1 MTEDF
6 EANVEYE
13 EKPNNP
19 SDKFYLSKFDLD
31 EDQSREIIVSMATSK
46 KYIFFLTQSHN
57 IFCVDSVSLQST
69 NETYTLPE
77 PKEKNNFKENFDKI
91 WTDREGN
98 HCIIRHNNAIYYF
111 NTYIKEPIELEIFR
125 GKEICAIALD
135 DRNTD
140 VKTTKNF
147 LAVDYNNKIYE
158 CCIEYITDEKT
169 DKGKIQDK
177 IEELISIFIS
187 DLGLEDEDN
196 FSKFEA
202 KVINDRIYGI
212 KFFHA
217 TNSAIDQGVD
227 NCYIIMVTRNRLY
240 QFNGLGLKNFK
251 QIFKRY
257 EKNPS
262 LIKDNCFHFPLN
274 KRNFLVHFDILY
286 KNELRNLGENKKDKI
301 DVLSQFGWR
310 TSSGY
315 CYGDFE
321 YDKSEDSSGLPSK
334 VKNFTVIPFEK
345 INEKGKKETKLN
357 PRTVTHSQYHIFI
370 LYEDCLT
377 IVSKISSNIIF
388 TKYFDKKYDLMIYNE
403 FSEDNGIILLSSIK
417 GIDQISLKKE
427 NDDLW
432 KDYLE
437 IDDYEKALI
446 FCEDENKRKII
457 NKLNAEEKL
466 EKDEKEAANIYINTD
481 EKFEIICL
489 NMLRK
494 GSIDGLKLFLNNKLN
509 SIKEHNELT
518 NEDIF
523 QLNIIINIILEIF
536 IQDNNT
542 DKFEF
547 RGFIREYKKYINKN
561 LMFQLLINYGKLDE
575 YEEIYTIL
583 EDYKT
588 IIIYRINQGQ
598 ILYALSF
605 LTDTAAITEKKE
617 TLIVLGNIFLENCRL
632 FFQKDVKNA
641 FLFLHEA
648 IIKNNV
654 EIDDIMENVIL
665 ALMSRRDKDMY
676 KAKNRYYMLD
686 KEKNIFDEEVKCI
699 LENLKIFSR
708 YYGFYDT
715 LRNQIKQE
723 LTSINNLYLFYL
735 SINPTNKQTV
745 IKYLKEKIE
754 KDSKNTKKVQYEY
767 AKSLLKENNKQGY
780 ALILALTGKYSEG
793 ISYVLKK
800 ELNETKEIS
809 ESNQEIAE
817 FIARNVKDKKL
828 QKTLWIQ
835 IIRNLSEDIEKNS
848 NENKSEE
855 EFTQAMKIMEK
866 SKILKMEDVLRY
878 ITDSTK
884 LVEITTKFV
893 ECIEKK
899 EKNINELKQD
909 IKNYNKTF
917 ENISTDLY
925 NTKKKSMEIK
935 YNEFKC
941 SICQELIRNKRI
953 FLFPCGH
960 MFDMDCIR
968 QKLLDYENTGIDY
981 LHEDNIL
988 IDKLFFEL
996 GFIPKKFF
1004 KDEKDEKEEE
1014 KEDKEDKGEEMEE
1027 IEEDKYYIQTLGQEA
1042 MKRVK
1047 KIGGF
1052 FSKIKNDIYQGFWG
1066 KEEDINKNDEEK
1078 DKKYNE
1084 LKKILSKHCVL
1095 CGNFLI
1101 DSVQNS
1107 LGFKLNLDD
1116 NDEGEPDFDI

>member
-1 MTEDF
+1 MIEDF
-6 EANVEYE
+6 DSNEEYE
-13 EKPNNP
+13 ERNNNP

-31 EDQSREIIVSMATSK
+31 EDQSRERIVSMATSR

-57 IFCVDSVSLQST
+57 IFCVESESLQPT

-77 PKEKNNFKENFDKI
+77 PKGKGHFKENFDKI

-111 NTYIKEPIELEIFR
+111 NTYIKEPIELENFR

-135 DRNTD
+135 DRNTE

-147 LAVDYNNKIYE
+147 LAVDYDNKIYE

-169 DKGKIQDK
+169 EQGIIQDK

-187 DLGLEDEDN
+187 DLGLEDEDP
-196 FSKFEA
+196 FSRFEA
-202 KVINDRIYGI
+202 KPINDRIYGI

-217 TNSAIDQGVD
+217 TNSNIDQGVD
-227 NCYIIMVTRNRLY
+227 NCYIIAVTKNRLY
-240 QFNGLGLKNFK
+240 QFIGLGLKNFK

-262 LIKDNCFHFPLN
+262 LINESCFHFPLN
-274 KRNFLVHFDILY
+274 RRNFLVQFDILY
-286 KNELRNLGENKKDKI
+286 KNELRNLGDNKQDKI
-301 DVLSQFGWR
+301 DVLNQFGWR

-315 CYGDFE
+315 CYGEFE
-321 YDKSEDSSGLPSK
+321 YDKSEDSSGLPFK

-345 INEKGKKETKLN
+345 INAKGIKETNLT
-357 PRTVTHSQYHIFI
+357 PRTVIHTCYHIFI

-417 GIDQISLKKE
+417 GLEQISLKKE

-432 KDYLE
+432 IDYLD
-437 IDDYEKALI
+437 IDDYEKALNY
-446 FCEDENKRKII
+446 CDDENKKKII

-466 EKDEKEAANIYINTD
+466 AKDEKEAGKLYIDTD
-481 EKFEIICL
+481 EKFEMICL
-489 NMLRK
+489 NMIRE
-494 GSIDGLKLFLNNKLN
+494 GHTECLKSFLNNKLN
-509 SIKEHNELT
+509 RIKERSYLT
-518 NEDIF
+518 NEDNF
-523 QLNIIINIILEIF
+523 QLSIIINMILEIF

-547 RGFIREYKKYINKN
+547 KGFIRENKKYINQY
-561 LMFQLLINYGKLDE
+561 LMFQLLKNYGKVDE
-575 YEEIYTIL
+575 YEESYTIL
-583 EDYKT
+583 EDYKS
-588 IIIYRINQGQ
+588 IIFYRINQGQ
-598 ILYALSF
+598 IVYALSF
-605 LTDTAAITEKKE
+605 LSDTAAITEKKE
-617 TLIVLGNIFLENCRL
+617 TLNMLGNIFLDNCRL

-641 FLFLHEA
+641 FLFLHEV
-648 IIKNNV
+648 IIKNKV
-654 EIDDIMENVIL
+654 EIDDIMEKVIL

-676 KAKNRYYMLD
+676 KAKNRYYLFD
-686 KEKNIFDEEVKCI
+686 KEKKTFDEEVKCI
-699 LENLKIFSR
+699 LENLKLFLR
-708 YYGFYDT
+708 HYGFYES
-715 LRNQIKQE
+715 LKNQIKQE

-735 SINPTNKQTV
+735 SINPTNRQSV
-745 IKYLKEKIE
+745 IEFLKDKIK
-754 KDSKNTKKVQYEY
+754 KDSKNAKKIQYEY
-767 AKSLLKENNKQGY
+767 AKSLLKENNKKGY

-800 ELNETKEIS
+800 ESNETKENS

-817 FIARNVKDKKL
+817 FIAKNVKDEKLKKS
-828 QKTLWIQ
+828 LWIQ
-835 IIRNLSEDIEKNS
+835 IIRNISENIDKMN
-848 NENKSEE
+848 NENKNEE

-866 SKILKMEDVLRY
+866 SKVLKMEDVLRY

-899 EKNINELKQD
+899 EKNINELKHD

-925 NTKKKSMEIK
+925 HSKKKSIELK

-941 SICQELIRNKRI
+941 SICQDLIRNKRV

-968 QKLLDYENTGIDY
+968 LKLLDYENTGIEY

-1004 KDEKDEKEEE
+1004 RDKEEDKDE
-1014 KEDKEDKGEEMEE
+1014 KEDKGEEVEE

-1052 FSKIKNDIYQGFWG
+1052 FSKIKKDIYQGFWK
-1066 KEEDINKNDEEK
+1066 KEEIINKNDEENE
-1078 DKKYNE
+1078 KKYNE
-1084 LKKILSKHCVL
+1084 LKKILNKHCVL
-1095 CGNFLI
+1095 CGDFLI

-1107 LGFKLNLDD
+1107 LEIKLKFDD
-1116 NDEGEPDFDI
+1116 NEAEEPDFDI